1 MKNVQGQNMRPS
13 KSYGYRKLGNLNKK
27 SILGQ
32 PNVFAPVK
40 DVTEDYKKSLL
51 TKKLV
56 EVKSRFPNTD
66 TKLWE
71 PQPKRVY
78 IGRGA
83 KNVKVYQYVSAKE

>member
-1 MKNVQGQNMRPS
+1 MKISPIYNTLEYKFKTVRKVVVKPS
-13 KSYGYRKLGNLNKK
+13 K
-27 SILGQ
+27 
-32 PNVFAPVK
+32 VK

-66 TKLWE
+66 TKVWQ
-71 PQPKRVY
+71 PQPRQVY

-83 KNVKVYQYVSAKE
+83 KGVKVYQYVSAKLGRI

>member
-1 MKNVQGQNMRPS
+1 MRKGKIVLS
-13 KSYGYRKLGNLNKK
+13 KSSKWRNK
-27 SILGQ
+27 SNDYFNVNT
-32 PNVFAPVK
+32 PNGKVK

-83 KNVKVYQYVSAKE
+83 KNVKVYQYVSAKVNQ